1 MFVFKGFCYLFSA
14 ALLTAVLQACSPESS
29 YQPKVQKEKEPAFE
43 QTGKASWYGPG
54 FHGEQTA
61 SGEIFDQNERTA
73 AHRSLPLGTDVE
85 VTNVKTGKSVELE
98 INDRGPYVKDRVID
112 LSRAAAKDLGIKE
125 KGLATVKIEAD
136 SVPKKKSG
144 VQRVVAEDG
153 EKKQIAR

>member
-1 MFVFKGFCYLFSA
+1 MFVFKALCYFFSL
-14 ALLTAVLQACSPESS
+14 ALLTAVLQACSTESAS
-29 YQPKVQKEKEPAFE
+29 HPKVQKETEPAFE

-61 SGEIFDQNERTA
+61 SGEIYDQNGRTA
-73 AHRSLPLGTDVE
+73 AHRSLPLGTEVE

-98 INDRGPYVKDRVID
+98 INDRGPYVKGRVIE

-136 SVPKKKSG
+136 SVPKKKGAQEMVSK
-144 VQRVVAEDG
+144 DG
-153 EKKQIAR
+153 GKSRR

>member
-1 MFVFKGFCYLFSA
+1 MFVFKAFCYLFSA
-14 ALLTAVLQACSPESS
+14 ALLTAVLQACDPESS

-61 SGEIFDQNERTA
+61 SGEIYDQDERTA
-73 AHRSLPLGTDVE
+73 AHRSLPLGTEVE
-85 VTNVKTGKSVELE
+85 VTNVKTGKSVELP
-98 INDRGPYVKDRVID
+98 INDRGPYVKGRVID

-136 SVPKKKSG
+136 SIAKKKGGTQEMSK
-144 VQRVVAEDG
+144 DG
-153 EKKQIAR
+153 GTKQIAR

>member
-1 MFVFKGFCYLFSA
+1 MFVFKVFCYLFSA
-14 ALLTAVLQACSPESS
+14 ALLTAVLQACSTESVS
-29 YQPKVQKEKEPAFE
+29 QPKVQKEKEPAFE

-61 SGEIFDQNERTA
+61 NGEIFNQNELSA
-73 AHRSLPLGTDVE
+73 AHRSLPLGTEVE

-112 LSRAAAKDLGIKE
+112 LSRAAAIDLGIKE

-136 SVPKKKSG
+136 SVPKKKGGTREMVSK
-144 VQRVVAEDG
+144 DG
-153 EKKQIAR
+153 GKKQIAR